1 MINFLD
7 ADKRE
12 IEDFFEEIGEKRFRA
27 SQLTAWLYRGASSFS
42 EMTDLSKELRTKLE
56 AEEAAGRITLGKL
69 EKLDSRESADKS
81 TEKFLFGL
89 ADGNAIE
96 TVLMR
101 YKYGN
106 SVCVSSQ
113 AGCRMGCA
121 FCASTIG
128 GLKRNL
134 TAGEMI
140 AQVIAVLRHLKDEA
154 GAVLAEKGG
163 AALAAGSERI
173 GHIVIMGTGEPFDNY
188 DNVKRFIELANDPKG
203 LGISMRNITLST
215 CGIVPMIRRFAEELP
230 QVNLAISL
238 HAPNNETRDNMMPV
252 NKKYPLEELL
262 PACAEYVKLTGRR
275 ITFEYALAAG
285 VNDNR
290 GNAEELSGL
299 LRHYFRERN
308 ETGGLCHVNLIPLNK
323 VKETGMEGS
332 DRKRAEDFRDY
343 LINSGIPATIRRE
356 MGADINAACG
366 QLRLSRSGAQNN

>member
-1 MINFLD
+1 MLNLLD
-7 ADKRE
+7 ADKKL
-12 IEDFFEEIGEKRFRA
+12 IEDFFEGIGEKKFRA
-27 SQLTAWLYRGASSFS
+27 AQTAAWLYRGAANFS
-42 EMTDLSKELRTKLE
+42 EMTDLSKSLRLKLE
-56 AEEAAGRITLGKL
+56 EAEAAGQITTGRL
-69 EKLDSRESADKS
+69 EKLDSRRSSDRS

-96 TVLMR
+96 TVLMK

-134 TAGEMI
+134 TAGEIM
-140 AQVIAVLRHLKDEA
+140 AQVTSVLRHIKDEQSIP
-154 GAVLAEKGG
+154 LA
-163 AALAAGSERI
+163 SDMERI
-173 GHIVIMGTGEPFDNY
+173 GHIVIMGTGEPFDNF
-188 DNVKRFIELANDPKG
+188 DNVKRFIEIANSPKG
-203 LGISMRNITLST
+203 LGISMRNITVST

-230 QVNLAISL
+230 QANLAISL
-238 HAPNNETRDNMMPV
+238 HAPDNRTRDNMMPI
-252 NKKYPLEELL
+252 NKKYPIEELL
-262 PACAEYVKLTGRR
+262 PACSEYVRLTGRR

-285 VNDNR
+285 VNDAR

-299 LRHYFRERN
+299 LRHYFCARN
-308 ETGGLCHVNLIPLNK
+308 ETRGLCHVNLIPLNK

-332 DRKRAEDFRDY
+332 DRKRAEDFRDF
-343 LINSGIPATIRRE
+343 LIESGIPATIRRE

-366 QLRLSRSGAQNN
+366 QLRLSKNKG

>member
-1 MINFLD
+1 
-7 ADKRE
+7 
-12 IEDFFEEIGEKRFRA
+12 
-27 SQLTAWLYRGASSFS
+27 
-42 EMTDLSKELRTKLE
+42 
-56 AEEAAGRITLGKL
+56 
-69 EKLDSRESADKS
+69 
-81 TEKFLFGL
+81 
-89 ADGNAIE
+89 
-96 TVLMR
+96 
-101 YKYGN
+101 
-106 SVCVSSQ
+106 
-113 AGCRMGCA
+113 
-121 FCASTIG
+121 
-128 GLKRNL
+128 
-134 TAGEMI
+134 
-140 AQVIAVLRHLKDEA
+140 
-154 GAVLAEKGG
+154 
-163 AALAAGSERI
+163 
-173 GHIVIMGTGEPFDNY
+173 MGTGEPFDNY

-238 HAPNNETRDNMMPV
+238 HAPNNETRDNMMPI